1 MKKLISLLG
10 LSIVSTLFAV
20 ASAVAE
26 TVVPVAHSDSA
37 GLIAIGA
44 GITISVAAFGG
55 ALGQGRAIGSALE
68 SIGRNPSAAGQMFT
82 PMLLGLVFIET
93 LVIFS
98 FVIAFFLVGK
108 F

>member
-1 MKKLISLLG
+1 MKKIINLLG
-10 LSIVSTLFAV
+10 LSIVSTLFA
-20 ASAVAE
+20 ASSAFAE
-26 TVVPVAHSDSA
+26 TAAGAGENS

-44 GITISVAAFGG
+44 GIAISVAALGG

>member
-1 MKKLISLLG
+1 MKRVINLISLAL
-10 LSIVSTLFAV
+10 ISTFAA
-20 ASAVAE
+20 ASAAFAE
-26 TVVPVAHSDSA
+26 TAATATNENS

-44 GITISVAAFGG
+44 GIAISIAAFGG

-68 SIGRNPSAAGQMFT
+68 SIGRNPSASGQMFT

-98 FVIAFFLVGK
+98 FVIAFFLLGK